1 MIFCVLVIVGLTL
14 VFFGYVEYSNRNYAE
29 EYFSDKFKVD
39 SVVASKKWHNATF
52 GCTYAI
58 VIRGDN
64 PTEPWGPGWSQTP
77 YVEQASS
84 DTYFPEILRCL
95 QEVSPNLYQDTT
107 SGLNTEGS
115 WYLRVGSGVLLYT
128 SSKSGI
134 AMRIRYGD

>member
-1 MIFCVLVIVGLTL
+1 MVV
-14 VFFGYVEYSNRNYAE
+14 VFFAYVEYSNRNYAE
-29 EYFSDKFKVD
+29 DYFADKLKID

-58 VIRGDN
+58 VIRGDR
-64 PTEPWGPGWSQTP
+64 PAEPWGPNWNQTP
-77 YVEQASS
+77 YVEQTSS

-95 QEVSPNLYQDTT
+95 QEVSPSLYQSTIV
-107 SGLNTEGS
+107 GLNTEGS

-128 SSKSGI
+128 SPGSGI